1 MTKRQFWASLG
12 VAALSFVFAV
22 CWFWVNFTMVA
33 HENTMPALQLA
44 LRQNYAEVK
53 LVLGFVI
60 GCFLSGSL
68 MKLSWEAQCTHPKRK
83 RLSVC
88 ASGSPVTS
96 IAILGEAG
104 IMAGT
109 VVIILC

>member
-1 MTKRQFWASLG
+1 
-12 VAALSFVFAV
+12 
-22 CWFWVNFTMVA
+22 
-33 HENTMPALQLA
+33 QLA

-68 MKLSWEAQCTHPKRK
+68 MKLSWEAQYIRPKRK

-88 ASGSPVTS
+88 ASILQCSALWLFSITTS
-96 IAILGEAG
+96 LGYKFHVPWAVAWLPASIMLVSGWIVGAG
-104 IMAGT
+104 GWSLYNLFF
-109 VVIILC
+109 VEKKNFGG